1 MSSFRLGFAPLAATV
16 ALGLAPASALAS
28 PVVYDA
34 RSLGMANST
43 VGYAGNASLA
53 YWNPAVVAHGRNFG
67 LFLPSVAFSVS
78 NNILGVSQLTSLAG
92 SFVGPG
98 AQPLQALGT
107 LFAPGGDTS
116 VLSRLGGADG
126 LNIQA
131 RALVEP
137 LGFSLANVGPGS
149 LAVRVYGGTTAMASL
164 RLSPDFAQDVNGLVL
179 QNGYQ
184 EIVTAANGLG
194 QGAASGLGGDLTQL
208 RNSVTAL
215 STALEKNMSSFI
227 LSGDKKATRK
237 EFSATTMTG
246 TAGTVAATY
255 AQPMPLPEAV
265 TKMFPEAQLTVGAT
279 GKVLQSGAG
288 LLGGPLG
295 GPQTLA
301 GGATSGSFNPTA
313 GTVKVSLD
321 MDQEVTDLVG
331 AVKAFNTEQNLATVG
346 DLLGSV
352 QNFLGNGIGGTNIE
366 FSSLTPANNGVAAD
380 LGAQFRFNR
389 WWSVGMTLVNPVLFW
404 NAQRTTY
411 RYRYD
416 ATSTTQ
422 PLSLEQVGGVENV
435 AFRVAEPFAVRAGLA
450 FTPQLEGKGAMGL
463 LTNDILVTAGLDAP
477 IITGLDMPNRPVL
490 ALGFEKLVGPLA
502 LRLGTQ
508 QFGYAPFY
516 TAGLGLQTRGFQFNL
531 GGGADLP
538 ALRGGAV
545 SATMGVGF

>member
-1 MSSFRLGFAPLAATV
+1 MRSLIRLGGFSLAATV
-16 ALGLAPASALAS
+16 ALGALPAPAEAA

-53 YWNPAVVAHGRNFG
+53 YWNPAAVANGRGFG
-67 LFLPSVAFSVS
+67 LFLPSLAFSAS

-92 SFVGPG
+92 SVGSTG
-98 AQPLQALGT
+98 QPLQAFGSL
-107 LFAPGGDTS
+107 LAPSGDAS
-116 VLSRLGGADG
+116 VVSRLGGADG

-137 LGFSLANVGPGS
+137 LGFSLAKVGPGS

-179 QNGYQ
+179 QNGFQ
-184 EIVTAANGLG
+184 DIVNAASGLG

-208 RNSVTAL
+208 RSSVSAL
-215 STALEKNMSSFI
+215 SAALEKNMGSFI

-255 AQPMPLPEAV
+255 AQPMPLPEAL
-265 TKMFPEAQLTVGAT
+265 TKMLPEAQLMVGAT

-288 LLGGPLG
+288 FLPAGL
-295 GPQTLA
+295 QSQSLA
-301 GGATSGSFNPTA
+301 GGTTSGRFNPTA

-321 MDQEVTDLVG
+321 MDQEVTDLIG
-331 AVKAFNTEQNLATVG
+331 AVKAFDQEQNLATIG

-422 PLSLEQVGGVENV
+422 PLLLEQVGGVENV
-435 AFRVAEPFAVRAGLA
+435 AFRVAEPFSVRAGVA
-450 FTPQLEGKGAMGL
+450 FTPQLKGKGAVGL
-463 LTNDILVTAGLDAP
+463 LTRDILVTAGLDAP
-477 IITGLDMPNRPVL
+477 IITGVDLPNRPVVS
-490 ALGFEKLVGPLA
+490 LGFEKLFGPLA

-516 TAGLGLQTRGFQFNL
+516 TAGLGLQTRWFQFNV

-538 ALRGGAV
+538 AVRGGAV